1 MQRDI
6 ESDNYFETVKTVIFN
21 QTSSSGLPNSIP
33 SISGF
38 IGREDYLN
46 ELRREYN
53 GGKRCFVLH
62 GVGGVGKTATALQF
76 ANEIADN
83 YKAKVF
89 VDMQGMSNKPL
100 SAKDAM
106 FAVIRQFESEIPTNI
121 SDAQLKNLFVQFVQ
135 NQPTLIVLD
144 NAEDKESVESLKQAK
159 ACLITTSRQVFV
171 LAGGKSLRIEQMS
184 PEDARELLFELG
196 GGEAR
201 FDGQADNIAYLA
213 SYLPMALK
221 PLAALL
227 SEDELETAAG
237 LMERYRDKQ
246 NLFKE
251 HVPDYNLTLEET
263 LTVGAS
269 FELSYEKLS
278 EEMKKRWRRLSVF
291 PTDFD
296 QRAIAAVLNISEDKA
311 KETQRQLRRFSLLE
325 VNAETKRFSLHD
337 LIRAFTDA
345 KLSADECFQAQFLF
359 TGYYYSILW
368 ATDKIKS
375 DDPPNGFITALKL
388 IDIELSNIKFGQKW
402 ATENTKKDNA
412 VAELCCLYSIF
423 DLLTLRLHPREHINW
438 QEASLT
444 AVKQINDKVYEGNNS
459 QNLGNAY
466 SRLGDYK
473 KAIEYHDKA
482 LRIARELQHKLGE
495 GNSLGNLGNAYYNLG
510 DYRKAIEYHEQS
522 LQIKR
527 EIGDRRGEGNSL
539 GSLGNAYDNLGD
551 YRKAIEYHEQSL
563 QISREIGNRRGEG
576 NTLGNLGNA
585 YFSLGEYRK
594 VIEYNEQ
601 ALQISREIGDRR
613 GEGNSLGSLG
623 SAYFRLGEY
632 RKAIEYQEQSLQIS
646 REIGD
651 RLGEGASLGNLGNA
665 YFGLGDPKKACN
677 LWGEAVT
684 ILEAIES
691 PGADIIRQNIESYCT
706 GE

>member
-6 ESDNYFETVKTVIFN
+6 ESDNYFENVEKVIFN

-53 GGKRCFVLH
+53 GGKRYFVLH

-106 FAVIRQFESEIPTNI
+106 LAVIRQFESEIPTNI

-135 NQPTLIVLD
+135 NQPTLIVMD

-278 EEMKKRWRRLSVF
+278 EEMKERWRRLSVF
-291 PTDFD
+291 PADFD
-296 QRAIAAVLNISEDKA
+296 QRAITAVLNISEDEA

-337 LIRAFTDA
+337 LIRAFTHA

-359 TGYYYSILW
+359 ARYYSLILW
-368 ATDKIKS
+368 AADKIKS
-375 DDPPNGFITALKL
+375 DDPQNGYITALKL

-402 ATENTKKDNA
+402 TVENTKKDNA
-412 VAELCCLYSIF
+412 IAELCCQYSIF
-423 DLLTLRLHPREHINW
+423 DLLTLRQHPRENINW
-438 QEASLT
+438 QQASLT
-444 AVKQINDKVYEGNNS
+444 AAKQINDKVYEGNNS

-466 SRLGDYK
+466 SRLGDNRKAIEYYEK
-473 KAIEYHDKA
+473 ALKIARKLQHKLGEAFSLGNLGTAYHSLGDYRKAIEYHEQSLQIKREIGNKLGEGNSLGSLGTAYKSLGEYRKA
-482 LRIARELQHKLGE
+482 IDYHEQHLQISREIGDRLGE
-495 GNSLGNLGNAYYNLG
+495 GNSLGNLGTAYHSLG

-527 EIGDRRGEGNSL
+527 EIGDRLGEGN
-539 GSLGNAYDNLGD
+539 
-551 YRKAIEYHEQSL
+551 
-563 QISREIGNRRGEG
+563 
-576 NTLGNLGNA
+576 
-585 YFSLGEYRK
+585 
-594 VIEYNEQ
+594 
-601 ALQISREIGDRR
+601 
-613 GEGNSLGSLG
+613 
-623 SAYFRLGEY
+623 
-632 RKAIEYQEQSLQIS
+632 
-646 REIGD
+646 
-651 RLGEGASLGNLGNA
+651 SLGNLGNA
-665 YFGLGDPKKACN
+665 YHSLGESKKACN
-677 LWGEAVT
+677 LWNEALT

-691 PGADIIRQNIESYCT
+691 PNADVIRQNIESYCK

>member
-6 ESDNYFETVKTVIFN
+6 ESDNYFENAKTVIFN

-89 VDMQGMSNKPL
+89 VDMQGMSKKPL

-106 FAVIRQFESEIPTNI
+106 LAVIRQFESEIPTNI

-278 EEMKKRWRRLSVF
+278 EELKERWRRLSVF
-291 PTDFD
+291 PADFD
-296 QRAIAAVLNISEDKA
+296 QLAIAAVLNVSNDEA

-337 LIRAFTDA
+337 LIRAFTQA
-345 KLSADECFQAQFLF
+345 KLSADECFQAQFLLSAH
-359 TGYYYSILW
+359 YYSVLW
-368 ATDKIKS
+368 AADKIRS
-375 DDPPNGFITALKL
+375 DNPQNGFITALKL
-388 IDIELSNIKFGQKW
+388 IDDEFSNIRFGQKW
-402 ATENTKKDNA
+402 TAENTNKDNA
-412 VAELCCLYSIF
+412 IAKLCCLYSF
-423 DLLTLRLHPREHINW
+423 FNLLTLRLHPREHINW
-438 QEASLT
+438 QEASLM
-444 AVKQINDKVYEGNNS
+444 AAKQINNKIYEGNNS
-459 QNLGNAY
+459 QNLGYAY

-473 KAIEYHDKA
+473 KAIEYHEKA
-482 LRIARELQHKLGE
+482 LIIARELQHKLGE
-495 GNSLGNLGNAYYNLG
+495 SNSLGNLG
-510 DYRKAIEYHEQS
+510 I
-522 LQIKR
+522 
-527 EIGDRRGEGNSL
+527 
-539 GSLGNAYDNLGD
+539 AYDILGE
-551 YRKAIEYHEQSL
+551 YKKAIEYHEQSL
-563 QISREIGNRRGEG
+563 QISKDIGDRQGEAQS
-576 NTLGNLGNA
+576 LGNLG
-585 YFSLGEYRK
+585 
-594 VIEYNEQ
+594 I
-601 ALQISREIGDRR
+601 
-613 GEGNSLGSLG
+613 
-623 SAYFRLGEY
+623 AYFRLGE
-632 RKAIEYQEQSLQIS
+632 A
-646 REIGD
+646 
-651 RLGEGASLGNLGNA
+651 
-665 YFGLGDPKKACN
+665 KKACN
-677 LWGEAVT
+677 LWKEALT

-691 PGADIIRQNIESYCT
+691 PDADIIRQNIESYCK